1 MRQVAGPFL
10 QLENLVLGKTRAL
23 LDARKVYQGT
33 LKVAEGLEERD
44 GARSEFEGFK
54 LR

>member
-10 QLENLVLGKTRAL
+10 QLENLVLCKMGAL
-23 LDARKVYQGT
+23 LDARKVDQGT
-33 LKVAEGLEERD
+33 LEVPESWGRWCQVKL
-44 GARSEFEGFK
+44 EGFK